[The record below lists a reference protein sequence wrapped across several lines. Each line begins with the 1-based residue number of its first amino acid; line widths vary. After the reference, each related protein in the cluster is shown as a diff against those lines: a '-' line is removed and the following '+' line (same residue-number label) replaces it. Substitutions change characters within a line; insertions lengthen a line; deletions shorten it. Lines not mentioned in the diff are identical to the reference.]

1 MTINEI
7 DDIIEKIICP
17 RTGGCQDQEVVVDK
31 LGSRVGV
38 GYRGL

>member
-1 MTINEI
+1 MEEEAFG
-7 DDIIEKIICP
+7 IEKIICP